1 MGFRSLPDMLKTNA
15 NRFKNKA
22 AMSIKVDGEWKDISY
37 SEFGDNVKLVAQGL
51 ASLGIAK
58 GDKVALLSEN
68 RPEWGMSDFGIQST
82 GAWVVPIYPTLI
94 SKQIEYILQNSG
106 AKICV
111 ASNSDQADKV
121 LPLFN
126 SVPDLEL
133 IIVMDEDN
141 KSSNEKI
148 ISFNELLEKGKSY
161 GESNNNWYHESVDNI
176 EILDVMTIIYTSGTT
191 GEPKGVLLTHGN
203 LLSNIEGVLE
213 IIPVDENDKFL
224 SFLPLSHVFERM
236 GGNFLPYY
244 IGATVAFAESIEK
257 VADNMGEVHPTIM
270 TSVPRLYEKMHT
282 KINVAVEAG
291 PAIKRKL
298 FRWAFKVGDEF
309 QAATKSGNVGAGL
322 KFRHGLAAKLVFSKI
337 ETRLG
342 GNLRFFISGGAPLSK
357 EIGEFFSYAGITIIE
372 GYGLT
377 ETSPTICVGRL
388 ESIEFGTV
396 GPPLNNVELKIANDG
411 EILSRGPHIMA
422 GYYNNEE
429 ATKEIIDEDGWFHTG
444 DIGELDDV
452 GRLRITDRK
461 KNILVTAGGK
471 NIAPAPI
478 ETLLILSPLIEQVLL
493 IGDRRKFISA
503 IIAPDFLNLT
513 RAVGMENS
521 SPEELVKNP
530 AVQKI
535 MEEEIERLLVD
546 LSSYEKV
553 KQFIL
558 LPRLLTI
565 ENGEITPSLKIKRKV
580 VIEKFAGQIDAMY
593 ED

>member
-1 MGFRSLPDMLKTNA
+1 MNFRSLPDMLKTNA
-15 NRFKNKA
+15 NRFKDKA

-37 SEFGDNVKLVAQGL
+37 GEFGDNVRLVAQGL
-51 ASLGIAK
+51 ASLGISK

-82 GAWVVPIYPTLI
+82 GALVVPVYPTLI

-106 AKICV
+106 SKIAIV
-111 ASNSDQADKV
+111 SNAEQLDKIT
-121 LPLFN
+121 PLFK
-126 SVPDLEL
+126 SVPELEL
-133 IIVMDEDN
+133 IVVMDDD
-141 KSSNEKI
+141 KSSDEKVI
-148 ISFNELLEKGKSY
+148 TFDELREKGKSY
-161 GESNNNWYHESVDNI
+161 GKSNENWYHESIDNI
-176 EILDVMTIIYTSGTT
+176 GQMDVMTIIYTSGTT
-191 GEPKGVLLTHGN
+191 GEPKGVLLTHNN

-213 IIPVDENDKFL
+213 VIPLDENDKFL

-257 VADNMGEVHPTIM
+257 VADNMGEVHPTVM

-291 PAIKRKL
+291 PPIKRKL
-298 FRWAFKVGDEF
+298 FRWAFKVGNEL
-309 QAATKSGNVGAGL
+309 QEATKSGKVGIGL
-322 KFRHGLAAKLVFSKI
+322 KIRHGIAAKIVFSKI
-337 ETRLG
+337 KTRLG
-342 GNLRFFISGGAPLSK
+342 GKLRFFISGGAPLSK
-357 EIGEFFSYAGITIIE
+357 EIGEFFSYAGIIIIE

-377 ETSPTICVGRL
+377 ETSPVITAGRL
-388 ESIEFGTV
+388 GSIVYGTV
-396 GPPLNNVELKIANDG
+396 GLPLNNVELKIAKDG

-422 GYYNNEE
+422 GYYDNEE
-429 ATKEIIDEDGWFHTG
+429 ATKEVIDEEGWFHTG
-444 DIGELDDV
+444 DIGELDEA

-478 ETLLILSPLIEQVLL
+478 ECLLILSPLIEQVLL

-503 IIAPDFLNLT
+503 LIVPDFINLPS
-513 RAVGMENS
+513 AVGEENS
-521 SPEELVKNP
+521 SNEELVKSP
-530 AVQKI
+530 AVLKI
-535 MEEEIERLLVD
+535 IEEEIERHSVD
-546 LSSYEKV
+546 LSNFEKV

-565 ENGEITPSLKIKRKV
+565 EEGEITPSLKIKRKV
-580 VIEKFAGQIDAMY
+580 VLEKFAGQIDAMY

>member
-1 MGFRSLPDMLKTNA
+1 MNFRSLPDMLKTNA
-15 NRFKNKA
+15 NRYKEKA
-22 AMSIKVDGEWKDISY
+22 AMSLKVDGEWKDISY
-37 SEFGDNVKLVAQGL
+37 GELGDKVRLVAQGL
-51 ASLGIAK
+51 ASLGISK

-68 RPEWGMSDFGIQST
+68 RPEWGMSDFGIQAT
-82 GAWVVPIYPTLI
+82 GALVVPIYPTLI

-106 AKICV
+106 AKISIV
-111 ASNSDQADKV
+111 SNAEQADKIT
-121 LPLFN
+121 PLFQ
-126 SVPDLEL
+126 SLPELEL
-133 IIVMDEDN
+133 IVMMDDDN
-141 KSSNEKI
+141 KSSNDKI
-148 ISFNELLEKGKSY
+148 ISFSELLEKGKSY
-161 GESNNNWYHESVDNI
+161 GESNENWYQENLDNI
-176 EILDVMTIIYTSGTT
+176 DINDVMTIIYTSGTT
-191 GEPKGVLLTHGN
+191 GEPKGVLLTHKN
-203 LLSNIEGVLE
+203 LLSNIEGVTE
-213 IIPVDENDKFL
+213 IIPLSENDKFL

-236 GGNFLPYY
+236 GGNFLPYA
-244 IGATVAFAESIEK
+244 IVATVAFAESIEK
-257 VADNMGEVHPTIM
+257 VADNMGEVHPTVM

-291 PAIKRKL
+291 SPVKRKL

-309 QAATKSGNVGAGL
+309 QKASKSGNVGAGL
-322 KFRHGLAAKLVFSKI
+322 KFKHGLAAKLVFSKI

-342 GNLRFFISGGAPLSK
+342 GKLRFFISGGAPLSK

-377 ETSPTICVGRL
+377 ETSPVICAGRL
-388 ESIEFGTV
+388 DSIVFGTV
-396 GPPLNNVELKIANDG
+396 GPPLNNVELKIAEDG

-429 ATKEIIDEDGWFHTG
+429 ATKEVIDDDGWFHTG
-444 DIGELDDV
+444 DIGELDDA
-452 GRLRITDRK
+452 GRLKITDRK

-478 ETLLILSPLIEQVLL
+478 ESLLIMSPLIEQVLL

-503 IIAPDFLNLT
+503 LIAPDFQNLST
-513 RAVGMENS
+513 AVGDENS

-530 AVQKI
+530 AVLKI
-535 MEEEIERLLVD
+535 MEEEIDRLLVD
-546 LSSYEKV
+546 LPSYEKV

-565 ENGEITPSLKIKRKV
+565 KNGEITPSLKIKRKI

>member
-1 MGFRSLPDMLKTNA
+1 MNFRSLPDMLKTNA
-15 NRFKNKA
+15 NRFKDKA

-37 SEFGDNVKLVAQGL
+37 GEFGDNVRLVAQGL
-51 ASLGIAK
+51 ASLGISK

-82 GAWVVPIYPTLI
+82 GALVVPVYPTLI

-106 AKICV
+106 SKIAIV
-111 ASNSDQADKV
+111 SNAEQLDKIT
-121 LPLFN
+121 PLFK
-126 SVPDLEL
+126 SVPELEL
-133 IIVMDEDN
+133 IVVMDDD
-141 KSSNEKI
+141 KSSDEKVI
-148 ISFNELLEKGKSY
+148 TFDELREKGKSY
-161 GESNNNWYHESVDNI
+161 GKSNENWYHESIDNI
-176 EILDVMTIIYTSGTT
+176 GLMDVMTIIYTSGTT
-191 GEPKGVLLTHGN
+191 GEPKGVLLTHNN

-213 IIPVDENDKFL
+213 VIPLDENDKFL

-257 VADNMGEVHPTIM
+257 VADNMGEVHPTVM

-291 PAIKRKL
+291 PPIKRKL
-298 FRWAFKVGDEF
+298 FRWAFKVGNEL
-309 QAATKSGNVGAGL
+309 QEATKSGKVGIGL
-322 KFRHGLAAKLVFSKI
+322 KIRHGIAAKIVFSKI
-337 ETRLG
+337 KTRLG
-342 GNLRFFISGGAPLSK
+342 GKLRFFISGGAPLSK
-357 EIGEFFSYAGITIIE
+357 EIGEFFSYAGIIIIE

-377 ETSPTICVGRL
+377 ETSPVITAGRL
-388 ESIEFGTV
+388 GSIVYGTV
-396 GPPLNNVELKIANDG
+396 GLPLNNVELKIAKDG

-422 GYYNNEE
+422 GYYDNEE
-429 ATKEIIDEDGWFHTG
+429 ATKEVIDEEGWFHTG
-444 DIGELDDV
+444 DIGELDEA

-478 ETLLILSPLIEQVLL
+478 ECLLILSPLIEQVLL

-503 IIAPDFLNLT
+503 LIVPDFINLPS
-513 RAVGMENS
+513 AVGEENS
-521 SPEELVKNP
+521 SNEELVKSP
-530 AVQKI
+530 AALKI
-535 MEEEIERLLVD
+535 IEEEIERHSVD
-546 LSSYEKV
+546 LSNFEKV

-565 ENGEITPSLKIKRKV
+565 EEGEITPSLKIKRKV
-580 VIEKFAGQIDAMY
+580 VLEKFAGQIDAMY